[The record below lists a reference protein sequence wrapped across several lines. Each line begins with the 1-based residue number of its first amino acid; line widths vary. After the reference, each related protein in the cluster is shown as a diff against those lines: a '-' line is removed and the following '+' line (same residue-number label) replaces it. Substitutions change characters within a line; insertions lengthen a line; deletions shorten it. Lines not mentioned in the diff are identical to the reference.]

1 MKHMELD
8 AADRKILNLLMQ
20 NGRMPI
26 KEIAKEVFL
35 SSPAV
40 SARITAL
47 EQAGFIKGYQAIV
60 DADALGYRIKAFI
73 HLEVAPEDKKKFY
86 PFIEGCNN
94 VIECNCVTGEYSMV
108 LEVLFESTTQ
118 LDQFIGELQEYGRTK
133 TLIVFSTSVDH
144 RGIILKED

>member
-8 AADRKILNLLMQ
+8 VADRKILNLLMQ